1 LKRAL
6 ETDEK
11 VDTSALPS
19 DFLVGYAPG
28 QPAEALPPG
37 EAKLIKAGSDIVFEV
52 HYTPNGKA
60 VMDRT
65 KLGLV
70 FAKGKP
76 AKRVQTLS
84 ASNGTFKIPPQDPN
98 FRVDASF
105 EIRKQVTLASPHMH
119 TRGRILNIAWFSQ
132 RRDPDAAARACLQLA
147 LAALVQP
154 RRTDC
159 RKGTR
164 IEIPAHFDNS
174 AQSENPDP
182 TKTVIWSQQ
191 SWDEM
196 MVGFFNLVYD
206 ADMSPKELQ
215 PEEKQT
221 TNDKAPVASN

>member
-1 LKRAL
+1 
-6 ETDEK
+6 
-11 VDTSALPS
+11 LP
-19 DFLVGYAPG
+19 L
-28 QPAEALPPG
+28 G

-105 EIRKQVTLASPHMH
+105 EIRKEVTLASLHPHMH
-119 TRGRILNIAWFSQ
+119 TRGKDFEYRLVFPNGETRTLLRVPAYNWHW
-132 RRDPDAAARACLQLA
+132 QLWYN
-147 LAALVQP
+147 LEEPIVLP
-154 RRTDC
+154 E
-159 RKGTR
+159 GTR
-164 IEIPAHFDNS
+164 IECTAHFDNS
-174 AQSENPDP
+174 AHNPENPDP
-182 TKTVIWSQQ
+182 TKTVIWGQQ

-206 ADMSPKELQ
+206 ADMPPKDLQ
-215 PEEKQT
+215 PEEKQA